1 MKLLVG
7 ILRVDEPQFYF
18 LKEQLQ
24 RYLADNDDYFVIN
37 NLPKNEAHDLLYSTF
52 YKNRNDFDIFLKL
65 DADMFITDDQFIDWL
80 KGKFENDIEL
90 DWLHFHIWDYFLEDY
105 ISGVNAYSNRVRW
118 TANTDNLYTD
128 RTLISSSV
136 LKSEIVS
143 RPSSKY
149 ILHCPD
155 PSDEQAFNFGSHRA
169 IKAFPRGVE
178 MPKRNSTHGEVF
190 FLLCKSIFL
199 NFTRQKLIAMAAY
212 ILAVKK
218 KVSDEF
224 INRSSNN
231 REKSLETLASKTNRE
246 LLIYL
251 FVNYESYFLM
261 LGKLGYV
268 LLYKLK
274 LREAK

>member
-1 MKLLVG
+1 
-7 ILRVDEPQFYF
+7 
-18 LKEQLQ
+18 
-24 RYLADNDDYFVIN
+24 
-37 NLPKNEAHDLLYSTF
+37 
-52 YKNRNDFDIFLKL
+52 
-65 DADMFITDDQFIDWL
+65 
-80 KGKFENDIEL
+80 
-90 DWLHFHIWDYFLEDY
+90 
-105 ISGVNAYSNRVRW
+105 
-118 TANTDNLYTD
+118 
-128 RTLISSSV
+128 
-136 LKSEIVS
+136 
-143 RPSSKY
+143 
-149 ILHCPD
+149 
-155 PSDEQAFNFGSHRA
+155 
-169 IKAFPRGVE
+169 
-178 MPKRNSTHGEVF
+178 
-190 FLLCKSIFL
+190 
-199 NFTRQKLIAMAAY
+199 MAAY